1 MIKFIIK
8 IAFKNYPISY
18 IILFTELKSSITEQL
33 REVLQNG
40 NL

>member
-1 MIKFIIK
+1 MILMHCFIIK

-18 IILFTELKSSITEQL
+18 IMLFTELKS
-33 REVLQNG
+33 EVLQNG